1 MTFRVWAVRAGGD
14 SEADPLFIENGQI
27 AVSFRDV
34 DQDVSALPAQ
44 RSAFKDAFARNGEAK
59 PSAIPAQAG
68 QLFRFVHEMRIGDR
82 VIYPR
87 KIDRTLLWGEIAT
100 PYIYDRTHNPAFPH
114 RRGVRWLASLSRDV
128 FSQGA
133 LYELGSVL
141 TLFELRNFAA
151 EFTRRFEPPSGDGA
165 VKSLALN
172 DDETEARVARDI
184 AETTRDFIAKRIKT
198 DLKGFPLEPFVADL
212 FRAMGYNAHAT
223 RAVRDDGIDV
233 IAHRDELGIEPPILK
248 IQVKAHEGNVGPD
261 LVKAFYAMVHDRDVG
276 IFITTGGYTVAAQNF
291 AGAKGNLKLV
301 DGVEFVGLIEKYY
314 DGLDLKFRKQIP
326 LRRML
331 VPDVLPRIRFN
342 PARRANDKRPAKRR
356 PSTRWKTVRA
366 QSSLD
371 LTVRTWRPRYMPV
384 FRSMWCGR
392 RSSPESL
399 SST

>member
-44 RSAFKDAFARNGEAK
+44 RSAFKDAFAQSGEAK
-59 PSAIPAQAG
+59 PSAIPAQ
-68 QLFRFVHEMRIGDR
+68 
-82 VIYPR
+82 
-87 KIDRTLLWGEIAT
+87 
-100 PYIYDRTHNPAFPH
+100 
-114 RRGVRWLASLSRDV
+114 
-128 FSQGA
+128 A

-151 EFTRRFEPPSGDGA
+151 EFTRRFEPPAGDSA

-276 IFITTGGYTVAAQNF
+276 IFVTTGGYTVAAQNF

-301 DGVEFVGLIEKYY
+301 DGVEFVSR
-314 DGLDLKFRKQIP
+314 RKI
-326 LRRML
+326 LRRARPEIPKADPAAAH
-331 VPDVLPRIRFN
+331 VGAGRAAGSISYR
-342 PARRANDKRPAKRR
+342 PARTAAAIFNGPGREANDKRPAKCR
-356 PSTRWKTVRA
+356 PSIHWKT
-366 QSSLD
+366 SEFSLRW
-371 LTVRTWRPRYMPV
+371 T
-384 FRSMWCGR
+384 
-392 RSSPESL
+392 
-399 SST
+399 

>member
-1 MTFRVWAVRAGGD
+1 MSFRVWAVRAGGD

-27 AVSFRDV
+27 AVSFRAV
-34 DQDVSALPAQ
+34 DQDVSALPPQ
-44 RSAFKDAFARNGEAK
+44 RSAFKEAFAQNGEAK
-59 PSAIPAQAG
+59 PGAIPVQAG
-68 QLFRFVHEMRIGDR
+68 QLFRFVHEMKIGDR

-100 PYIYDRTHNPAFPH
+100 PYIYDRTNNPEFPH
-114 RRGVRWLASLSRDV
+114 RRGVRWRASLSRDV

-141 TLFELRNFAA
+141 TLFELRNFAS
-151 EFTRRFEPPSGDGA
+151 EFTRRFEPPSGAGPA
-165 VKSLALN
+165 KAAAPS

-184 AETTRDFIAKRIKT
+184 AETTKDFISKRIKT

-261 LVKAFYAMVHDRDVG
+261 LVKAFYAMIHDRDVG
-276 IFITTGGYTVAAQNF
+276 IFITTGGYTAAAQNF

-301 DGVEFVGLIEKYY
+301 DGVEFVSLIEKYY

-331 VPDVLPRIRFN
+331 VPDVLPD
-342 PARRANDKRPAKRR
+342 A
-356 PSTRWKTVRA
+356 
-366 QSSLD
+366 
-371 LTVRTWRPRYMPV
+371 
-384 FRSMWCGR
+384 
-392 RSSPESL
+392 
-399 SST
+399 

>member
-1 MTFRVWAVRAGGD
+1 
-14 SEADPLFIENGQI
+14 
-27 AVSFRDV
+27 
-34 DQDVSALPAQ
+34 
-44 RSAFKDAFARNGEAK
+44 
-59 PSAIPAQAG
+59 
-68 QLFRFVHEMRIGDR
+68 MRIGDR

-100 PYIYDRTHNPAFPH
+100 PYIYDRPHNPAFPH

-133 LYELGSVL
+133 LYGLGSVL

-151 EFTRRFEPPSGDGA
+151 EFTRRFEPPAGDSA

-276 IFITTGGYTVAAQNF
+276 IFITAGGYTVAAQNF

-301 DGVEFVGLIEKYY
+301 DGVEFVSDVEKYY

-331 VPDVLPRIRFN
+331 VPDVLP
-342 PARRANDKRPAKRR
+342 D
-356 PSTRWKTVRA
+356 
-366 QSSLD
+366 Q
-371 LTVRTWRPRYMPV
+371 
-384 FRSMWCGR
+384 
-392 RSSPESL
+392 
-399 SST
+399 

>member
-1 MTFRVWAVRAGGD
+1 M
-14 SEADPLFIENGQI
+14 
-27 AVSFRDV
+27 
-34 DQDVSALPAQ
+34 
-44 RSAFKDAFARNGEAK
+44 
-59 PSAIPAQAG
+59 
-68 QLFRFVHEMRIGDR
+68 
-82 VIYPR
+82 IYAR

-114 RRGVRWLASLSRDV
+114 RREVRWLASLSRDV

-133 LYELGSVL
+133 LDELGSVL

-151 EFTRRFEPPSGDGA
+151 EFTRRFEPPGGDSA

-172 DDETEARVARDI
+172 DDETEVRVTRDI

-223 RAVRDDGIDV
+223 RAVRDDGVDV

-301 DGVEFVGLIEKYY
+301 DDVEFISLIEKYY

-326 LRRML
+326 LHRML
-331 VPDVLPRIRFN
+331 VPDVLPAAGPFPMV
-342 PARRANDKRPAKRR
+342 PAG
-356 PSTRWKTVRA
+356 TGKT
-366 QSSLD
+366 
-371 LTVRTWRPRYMPV
+371 TK
-384 FRSMWCGR
+384 GR
-392 RSSPESL
+392 RNAGL
-399 SST
+399 